1 MKNMTLEHIA
11 AVCGGTYIGNE
22 ADKTREI
29 QGAVIDSRLV
39 EKDYLFI
46 PVRGEKVDGHSF
58 IPSVFEKGALAV
70 LSEEKLEN
78 PAGPYILVENTLDA
92 MKKIAADYR
101 RGLDIKVVGITGSV
115 GKTSTKEV
123 IASVLKE
130 KYRTLKTQGNFN
142 NELGLPLTV
151 FRLRDEDEIAVLEMG
166 ISDFGEMTRLAKIA
180 KPDTCVI
187 TNIGTCHLENLGDR
201 DGVLKAKTEIFQY
214 VKRNIVLNGD
224 DDKLS
229 TVKEYNSMQPVFFGN
244 GENASVTCE
253 NVESRGLKGMSCD
266 ICLKG
271 KMAENGEFQT
281 FHVDIPMPGRHMVSN
296 ALAAAAVGRLYG
308 LNAEQIK
315 NGIESLEP
323 VSGRFNMIETDKFM
337 IVDDCYNANPMS
349 MKASLDVLQDGLGRK
364 VAILGDMGELGTDE
378 AALHEGVGVHAGQC
392 RIDACI
398 CVGPLAAHIAEKAS
412 QTNPD
417 LTVIREKDLE
427 SLLKNLNTYVK
438 PGDTILVKA
447 SHFMKF
453 ENVVKALQ
461 EM

>member
-1 MKNMTLEHIA
+1 M
-11 AVCGGTYIGNE
+11 
-22 ADKTREI
+22 
-29 QGAVIDSRLV
+29 
-39 EKDYLFI
+39 
-46 PVRGEKVDGHSF
+46 
-58 IPSVFEKGALAV
+58 
-70 LSEEKLEN
+70 
-78 PAGPYILVENTLDA
+78 
-92 MKKIAADYR
+92 
-101 RGLDIKVVGITGSV
+101 
-115 GKTSTKEV
+115 
-123 IASVLKE
+123 
-130 KYRTLKTQGNFN
+130 
-142 NELGLPLTV
+142 
-151 FRLRDEDEIAVLEMG
+151 
-166 ISDFGEMTRLAKIA
+166 
-180 KPDTCVI
+180 
-187 TNIGTCHLENLGDR
+187 
-201 DGVLKAKTEIFQY
+201 
-214 VKRNIVLNGD
+214 
-224 DDKLS
+224 
-229 TVKEYNSMQPVFFGN
+229 
-244 GENASVTCE
+244 
-253 NVESRGLKGMSCD
+253 
-266 ICLKG
+266 
-271 KMAENGEFQT
+271 
-281 FHVDIPMPGRHMVSN
+281 
-296 ALAAAAVGRLYG
+296 GRLYG

-323 VSGRFNMIETDKFM
+323 VSGRFNMIETGKFM

-378 AALHEGVGVHAGQC
+378 AALHEGVGIHAGQC

>member
-1 MKNMTLEHIA
+1 MKNLTLRNITRA
-11 AVCGGTYIGNE
+11 CQGTYHGNE
-22 ADKTREI
+22 SLLDREVA
-29 QGAVIDSRLV
+29 GVTIDSRKV
-39 EKDYLFI
+39 EKDFLFVAINGERFNAHQFI
-46 PVRGEKVDGHSF
+46 PDT
-58 IPSVFEKGALAV
+58 IEKGALCV
-70 LSEEKLEN
+70 VSHEDL
-78 PAGPYILVENTLDA
+78 GDTDYPYILVEATGQAL
-92 MKKIAADYR
+92 
-101 RGLDIKVVGITGSV
+101 LDIAKLYRDSFDVKVVGITGSV
-115 GKTSTKEV
+115 GKTSTKEM
-123 IASVLKE
+123 IASVLGTKF
-130 KYRTLKTQGNFN
+130 RVHKTQGNFN
-142 NELGLPLTV
+142 NGIGLPLTI
-151 FRLRDEDEIAVLEMG
+151 FQIEKEHQAAVLEMG

-201 DGVLKAKTEIFQY
+201 DGVLKAKTEIFKY
-214 VKRNIVLNGD
+214 VKKNIVLNGD

-229 TVKEYNSMQPVFFGN
+229 TVKEYNGIQPVFFGN

-271 KMAENGEFQT
+271 KMAENGEFQK
-281 FHVDIPMPGRHMVSN
+281 FHVEIPMPGRHMVSN
-296 ALAAAAVGRLYG
+296 ALAAAAIGRLYG

-349 MKASLDVLQDGLGRK
+349 MKASLDVLQDGLGRR

-378 AALHEGVGVHAGQC
+378 VALHEGVGVHAGHC
-392 RIDACI
+392 KIDACI
-398 CVGPLAAHIAEKAS
+398 CVGPLAAHIAKKAS
-412 QTNPD
+412 ETNPD
-417 LTVIREKDLE
+417 LTVIQENNLE
-427 SLLKNLNTYVK
+427 SLLKNLSTYVK
-438 PGDTILVKA
+438 QGDTILVKA

>member
-1 MKNMTLEHIA
+1 MSLEKIA
-11 AVCGGTYIGNE
+11 QACGGVYHGSEEMKQSIVESIT
-22 ADKTREI
+22 T
-29 QGAVIDSRLV
+29 DSRQAA
-39 EKDYLFI
+39 KGCLFVAI
-46 PVRGEKVDGHSF
+46 PGERVDGHDF

-70 LSEEKLEN
+70 LSEKELEN
-78 PAGPYILVENTLDA
+78 PAGPYIQVASSLEAV
-92 MKKIAADYR
+92 KGIAEYYR
-101 RGLDIKVVGITGSV
+101 QQLDIKVVGITGSV

-229 TVKEYNSMQPVFFGN
+229 TVKEYNGMQPVFFGN

>member
-1 MKNMTLEHIA
+1 MKNLTLENITK
-11 AVCGGTYIGNE
+11 VCNGIYHGPQEKLQEEVTAI
-22 ADKTREI
+22 TT
-29 QGAVIDSRLV
+29 DSRKV
-39 EKDYLFI
+39 EKGGLFVPVVGERVDAHRFI
-46 PVRGEKVDGHSF
+46 PQVMEA
-58 IPSVFEKGALAV
+58 GALAT
-70 LSEEKLEN
+70 LSERVLEG
-78 PAGPYILVENTLDA
+78 ADYPYIQVESSLQAVKD
-92 MKKIAADYR
+92 IAEFY
-101 RGLDIKVVGITGSV
+101 LEQLEIPVVGITGSV

-166 ISDFGEMTRLAKIA
+166 ISDFGEMTRLAKLA

-214 VKRNIVLNGD
+214 VKKNIVLNGD

-229 TVKEYNSMQPVFFGN
+229 TVKEYNGIQPVFFGN

-271 KMAENGEFQT
+271 KMAENGKLQI

-323 VSGRFNMIETDKFM
+323 VSGRFNMIDTDKFM

-364 VAILGDMGELGTDE
+364 VAILGDMGELGMQEKELHYEVGTY
-378 AALHEGVGVHAGQC
+378 AAELD
-392 RIDACI
+392 IDRFLT
-398 CVGPLAAHIAEKAS
+398 VGPLCRNLA
-412 QTNPD
+412 D
-417 LTVIREKDLE
+417 GIREQNPQADVRWYKDLLE
-427 SLLKNLNTYVK
+427 LLADLDKQVQS
-438 PGDTILVKA
+438 GDTVLVKA
-447 SHFMKF
+447 SHFMHF
-453 ENVVKALQ
+453 EKVVEALS
-461 EM
+461 EK